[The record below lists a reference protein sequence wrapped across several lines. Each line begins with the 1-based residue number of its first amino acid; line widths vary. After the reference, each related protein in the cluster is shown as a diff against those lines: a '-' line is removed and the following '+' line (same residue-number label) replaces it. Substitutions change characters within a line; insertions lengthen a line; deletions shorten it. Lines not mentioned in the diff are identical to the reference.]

1 MEKQKSYAER
11 LQEQMRASNE
21 FTKENFGLKVGD
33 GFPELVRE
41 LASDTKVSGYL
52 VAHLAMAT
60 VSTGGLADKLEKGN
74 DNPFTEAI
82 LGNLVCFEAPL
93 AMLYWGIQIGRQLE
107 REEVEAL
114 KRMGD
119 G

>member
-1 MEKQKSYAER
+1 MEKQKTYAER

-21 FTKENFGLKVGD
+21 FTKKNFGLKIGD

-41 LASDTKVSGYL
+41 LAKDTNTSGYL
-52 VAHLAMAT
+52 IAHLALTALT
-60 VSTGGLADKLEKGN
+60 TPKIAENIDKSS
-74 DNPFTEAI
+74 DNPFSQAI
-82 LGNLVCFEAPL
+82 LENIVCFEAPL

>member
-21 FTKENFGLKVGD
+21 FTRKNFGLKVGD

-41 LASDTKVSGYL
+41 LAKDTSASGYL
-52 VAHLAMAT
+52 IAHLALTALT
-60 VSTGGLADKLEKGN
+60 TPKIAENIDKSG
-74 DNPFTEAI
+74 DNPFTHAI
-82 LGNLVCFEAPL
+82 LENLVCFEAPL
-93 AMLYWGIQIGRQLE
+93 AMFYWGVQIGRQLE
-107 REEVEAL
+107 REEIEAL
-114 KRMGD
+114 KRMSD